1 MCHFAV
7 KIEEKYAI
15 YNILFIGYI
24 IYVIFV
30 MSDFLTAYACVCIIV
45 YLGYTYTYTLA
56 FYSSVL
62 AAPDL

>member
-30 MSDFLTAYACVCIIV
+30 FADNLAAYARVCIIV
-45 YLGYTYTYTLA
+45 YLQYTYTPM
-56 FYSSVL
+56 FSF
-62 AAPDL
+62 